1 MSSIITFPI
10 EHWALILF
18 TAGPCV
24 LLVALAMKLRQT
36 RDAIL
41 RRESEYE
48 IHQAMAMHIERQRAD
63 QIDMEMRELAKLGYD
78 PSQLRMLEP
87 GIYVEDEEDDDD
99 YYD

>member
-1 MSSIITFPI
+1 MSSIVTFPI

-24 LLVALAMKLRQT
+24 LLITLAMKLRQT

-41 RRESEYE
+41 RREAEYE
-48 IHQAMAMHIERQRAD
+48 IHQAMTMHIERQRAD
-63 QIDMEMRELAKLGYD
+63 QIDMELRELAKLGID
-78 PSQLRMLEP
+78 PSRLRMIEP
-87 GIYVEDEEDDDD
+87 GVYVEDEEDDD